1 MVLGTAEQIQEKIK
15 QTLGLIKEE
24 KNNDVRLAL
33 YNYIGNLYSALSTV
47 KGRKVYPNK
56 KRIFGGLEDY
66 KRFIKK
72 TDFLFDIYDDCFIK
86 HKSFHSDYFYDILM
100 NTEGLFVEM
109 INENIEYRVEDN
121 ALSEDDFLT
130 IFHDF
135 LQSIG
140 LEKFFD
146 EIINN
151 RKVFSMNKARNF
163 EQYRGLTLYNPVT
176 GESNV
181 LINGFEYSLDSMYT
195 LAHEMGHVYD
205 GFRIHDDGDKEKYLH
220 YNYRS
225 VYLEVIPRI
234 FERLFLEYLIK
245 NNICRDAALDK
256 LVDMEINNHDYL
268 VSAYTLSLLDDGII
282 KDDRYHNLKPEEL
295 VNLVKEYFN
304 DLESIKELFDN
315 KTLRLDEEIN
325 YTYGDIM
332 SMFLKEG
339 IQAEGFSNIEFRE
352 FLRTRLEDF
361 NPEFIL
367 RHGFTPE
374 VYKEKYISEI
384 KVLRK
389 VIS

>member
-1 MVLGTAEQIQEKIK
+1 MILGTEEQIQEKIN
-15 QTLGLIKEE
+15 QTLMLIKEE

-33 YNYIGNLYSALSTV
+33 YNYIGNLYSALSTI
-47 KGRKVYPNK
+47 KGRKVYPRK
-56 KRIFGGLEDY
+56 DKIFGCRENY
-66 KRFIKK
+66 KRFMKK

-86 HKSFHSDYFYDILM
+86 YKDFHCDYFKDILL
-100 NTEGLFVEM
+100 NTEELFVEM
-109 INENIEYRVEDN
+109 VNENIDYRVQN
-121 ALSEDDFLT
+121 NLLSEDDFII

-146 EIINN
+146 EFINN
-151 RKVFSMNKARNF
+151 GKIFSMNKARNF

-176 GESNV
+176 GDSDV

-205 GFRIHDDGDKEKYLH
+205 GFRIFDDKDSERYLY

-234 FERLFLEYLIK
+234 FERLFLDYLIK
-245 NNICRDAALDK
+245 NNIYRDAALDK

-268 VSAYTLSLLDDGII
+268 LSAYTLSLLDAEII
-282 KDDRYHNLKPEEL
+282 KDDKYHSLRPNDL
-295 VNLVKEYFN
+295 VNLVKSYFQ
-304 DLESIKELFDN
+304 DLESIRELFSN

-332 SMFLKEG
+332 SMFLADG
-339 IQAEGFSNIEFRE
+339 IREEGFSNPEFRE
-352 FLRTRLEDF
+352 FLRVRLEDF
-361 NPEFIL
+361 SPDFIES
-367 RHGFTPE
+367 HEYTPE
-374 VYKEKYISEI
+374 RYREKYIREI

-389 VIS
+389 

>member
-1 MVLGTAEQIQEKIK
+1 MVLGTAEEIQEKIK
-15 QTLGLIKEE
+15 QTLVLIKEE

-33 YNYIGNLYSALSTV
+33 YNYIGNLYSALSTI

-109 INENIEYRVEDN
+109 INENIEYRVQDN

-205 GFRIHDDGDKEKYLH
+205 GFRIYDDGDKEKYLH

-245 NNICRDAALDK
+245 NNICREAALDK

-352 FLRTRLEDF
+352 FLRSRLDDF

-367 RHGFTPE
+367 SHGFSPE
-374 VYKEKYISEI
+374 KYRDKYISEI